1 MLRAFRANFRKDSS
15 VSSPNVPSGPGE
27 RRLRLPRLLGAI
39 AVLVAALVLGYSIFT
54 EKPAPLP
61 AATETPKDI
70 AASFESIQGNVKTRG
85 VGGLDWRTAEMR
97 VPLRKSDLVRTY
109 PSSSAEIKFFD
120 ETRVTV
126 RPDSLITIE
135 ETSKDPNSTSS
146 KVAWK
151 VSSGEI
157 NYETTQKAGGSTE
170 AVTPTFRLA
179 LEGNSAGTMR
189 VGEGGL
195 TAVAQLAGA
204 ANIETKTG
212 QKIRL
217 GANEGLKVDAS
228 GKAGAKQ
235 VLPDP
240 PLGKAPG
247 ASGKL
252 SLAEGA
258 PVPLEWSA
266 SAGASAY
273 RVLIESRNASAKE
286 VVFDRNGLKGTSA
299 AVPGL
304 GGGEFTFRVAGLTD
318 DGVQGKF
325 SEPVAFSIE
334 RTAAPR
340 PVVAAPAPL
349 LVIEAFEARNNVLR
363 LVGKTEP
370 GARLTVNGDPVTV
383 QPDGSFREFVTL
395 ARKQGELRVV
405 IRSTSSSGGV
415 AEETRTLPPGQ

>member
-1 MLRAFRANFRKDSS
+1 MSS
-15 VSSPNVPSGPGE
+15 VNTPSGPGDH
-27 RRLRLPRLLGAI
+27 RLRLPRLLGAI
-39 AVLVAALVLGYSIFT
+39 AVLVAALTLGYSMLL
-54 EKPAPLP
+54 EKPAAPP
-61 AATETPKDI
+61 TTAEAPKDI

-85 VGGLDWRTAEMR
+85 VGGLDWRTAEMK

-157 NYETTQKAGGSTE
+157 NYETRRSGGSTE

-179 LEGNSAGTMR
+179 LDGNSAGTMR

-195 TAVAQLAGA
+195 TAVAQLSGT

-235 VLPDP
+235 VLPE
-240 PLGKAPG
+240 API
-247 ASGKL
+247 AKSPGKL

-258 PVPLEWSA
+258 PVRLEWSA
-266 SAGASAY
+266 SGGASSY
-273 RVLIESRNASAKE
+273 RVQIESSTGGGRE
-286 VVFDRNGLKGTSA
+286 VAFDRNGLKGTSA
-299 AVPGL
+299 SVPNL
-304 GGGEFTFRVAGLTD
+304 AGGDFTFRVAGLTD

-325 SEPVAFSIE
+325 SETAAFAIE
-334 RTAAPR
+334 RIAARVGPAVTAAP
-340 PVVAAPAPL
+340 PV
-349 LVIEAFEARNNVLR
+349 LVIEAFEARSNVLR

-383 QPDGSFREFVTL
+383 QPDGTFREFVTL
-395 ARKQGELRVV
+395 ARKQGEQRVV
-405 IRSTSSSGGV
+405 IRATSSSGGV

>member
-1 MLRAFRANFRKDSS
+1 MSN
-15 VSSPNVPSGPGE
+15 VNVPSGPGD
-27 RRLRLPRLLGAI
+27 RRLRVWRLLGAI
-39 AVLVAALVLGYSIFT
+39 ALLIAALLLGYSFLQD
-54 EKPAPLP
+54 KPSAPTT
-61 AATETPKDI
+61 AAEAPKDI
-70 AASFESIQGNVKTRG
+70 AASFASIQGNVKTRG
-85 VGGLDWRTAEMR
+85 VGGLDWRTAEIR

-157 NYETTQKAGGSTE
+157 NYETTQKSGGSTE

-217 GANEGLKVDAS
+217 TANEGLKVDAT

-235 VLPDP
+235 VLPD
-240 PLGKAPG
+240 APTAAGPGG
-247 ASGKL
+247 ASGLL

-258 PVPLEWSA
+258 PVPLSWSA

-273 RVLIESRNASAKE
+273 RVQIEAKSGAGRE
-286 VVFDRNGLKGTSA
+286 VVFDQNGLKGTA
-299 AVPGL
+299 ASIPGL
-304 GGGEFTFRVAGLTD
+304 SAGEFTFRVAGLTD

-325 SEPVAFSIE
+325 SGAVTFRVERVAP
-334 RTAAPR
+334 PR
-340 PVVAAPAPL
+340 PPANAPAPA

-370 GARLTVNGDPVTV
+370 GAKLTVNGDPVTV

-395 ARKQGELRVV
+395 ARKQGEQRVV
-405 IRSTSSSGGV
+405 IRSTSASGGV

>member
-1 MLRAFRANFRKDSS
+1 MSN
-15 VSSPNVPSGPGE
+15 VNVPSGPGD
-27 RRLRLPRLLGAI
+27 RRLRVWRLLGAV
-39 AVLVAALVLGYSIFT
+39 AVLVAALGLGYSFLQDQP
-54 EKPAPLP
+54 PAPP
-61 AATETPKDI
+61 SGAEAPKDI
-70 AASFESIQGNVKTRG
+70 AATFESIQGNVKTRG
-85 VGGLDWRTAEMR
+85 VGGLDWRTAETR

-157 NYETTQKAGGSTE
+157 NYETTQRNGGSTE

-195 TAVAQLAGA
+195 TSVAQLAGA

-235 VLPDP
+235 ILPDP
-240 PLGKAPG
+240 PSAAAPGG
-247 ASGKL
+247 ASGLL

-258 PVPLEWSA
+258 PVPLSWSA
-266 SAGASAY
+266 SAGASSY
-273 RVLIESRNASAKE
+273 RVQVELKNGSGRE
-286 VVFDRNGLKGTSA
+286 VVFDQNGLKGTSA
-299 AVPGL
+299 SIPGL
-304 GGGEFTFRVAGLTD
+304 SAGEFTFRVAGLTD

-325 SEPVAFSIE
+325 SALVAFKVE
-334 RTAAPR
+334 RTAPPR
-340 PVVAAPAPL
+340 PLATAPAPSL
-349 LVIEAFEARNNVLR
+349 TIEAFEARNNVLR
-363 LVGKTEP
+363 LVGKTVP
-370 GARLTVNGDPVTV
+370 GAKLTVNGEPVTV

-395 ARKQGELRVV
+395 ARKQGEQRVV
-405 IRSTSSSGGV
+405 IRSTSAAGGV

>member
-1 MLRAFRANFRKDSS
+1 MSN
-15 VSSPNVPSGPGE
+15 VNVPSGPGD
-27 RRLRLPRLLGAI
+27 RRLRVWRLLGAI
-39 AVLVAALVLGYSIFT
+39 AILVAALALGYNLLQ
-54 EKPAPLP
+54 EKPPAPP
-61 AATETPKDI
+61 TAAEAPKDI

-85 VGGLDWRTAEMR
+85 VGGLDWRTAEIR

-157 NYETTQKAGGSTE
+157 NYETTQKNGGSTE

-217 GANEGLKVDAS
+217 GANEGLKVDAT

-240 PLGKAPG
+240 PTAAAPGG
-247 ASGKL
+247 ASGLL
-252 SLAEGA
+252 SLPEGA
-258 PVPLEWSA
+258 PVPLSWSA
-266 SAGASAY
+266 SAGASSY
-273 RVLIESRNASAKE
+273 RVQVEQKNGAERE
-286 VVFDRNGLKGTSA
+286 VVFDRNGMKGTSA
-299 AVPGL
+299 SIPGL
-304 GGGEFTFRVAGLTD
+304 SGGEFTFRVAGLTD

-325 SEPVAFSIE
+325 SSTVAFKVE
-334 RTAAPR
+334 RVAPPR
-340 PVVAAPAPL
+340 PTTTAPAPV

-370 GARLTVNGDPVTV
+370 GSRLTVNGDPVTV

-395 ARKQGELRVV
+395 ARKQGEQRVV
-405 IRSTSSSGGV
+405 IRSTSASGGV

>member
-1 MLRAFRANFRKDSS
+1 
-15 VSSPNVPSGPGE
+15 VSNVNVPSGPGD
-27 RRLRLPRLLGAI
+27 RRLRVTRLLGAI
-39 AVLVAALVLGYSIFT
+39 AVLVAALVLGYT
-54 EKPAPLP
+54 LLQEKPPAPST
-61 AATETPKDI
+61 AAETPKDI

-85 VGGLDWRTAEMR
+85 VGGLDWRTAEIR

-109 PSSSAEIKFFD
+109 PSSAAEIKFFD
-120 ETRVTV
+120 DTRVTV

-157 NYETTQKAGGSTE
+157 NYETTQKNGGSTE

-217 GANEGLKVDAS
+217 GANEGLKVDAT

-235 VLPDP
+235 ILPDP
-240 PLGKAPG
+240 PTAVPPGG
-247 ASGKL
+247 ASGVL

-258 PVPLEWSA
+258 PLPLSWSA
-266 SAGASAY
+266 SAGASSY
-273 RVLIESRNASAKE
+273 RIQIELKNGTGRE
-286 VVFDRNGLKGTSA
+286 VVFDRNGMKGTTAS
-299 AVPGL
+299 VPGL
-304 GGGEFTFRVAGLTD
+304 SAGEFTLRVAGLTD

-325 SEPVAFSIE
+325 SALVAFKIE

-340 PVVAAPAPL
+340 PVTTAPAPV

-370 GARLTVNGDPVTV
+370 GAKLTVNGDPVTV

-395 ARKQGELRVV
+395 ARKQGEQRVV

-415 AEETRTLPPGQ
+415 AEETRTLPPG

>member
-1 MLRAFRANFRKDSS
+1 MSSANL
-15 VSSPNVPSGPGE
+15 PSGPGD
-27 RRLRLPRLLGAI
+27 RRLRLTRLLGAI
-39 AVLVAALVLGYSIFT
+39 AVLVVALVVGYSLVIDRP
-54 EKPAPLP
+54 PAPP
-61 AATETPKDI
+61 TTAEAPKDI

-85 VGGLDWRTAEMR
+85 VGGLDWRTAELR

-157 NYETTQKAGGSTE
+157 NYETTQRTGGSTE

-235 VLPDP
+235 ILPEP
-240 PLGKAPG
+240 PVAKPPAGT
-247 ASGKL
+247 SGRL

-258 PVPLEWSA
+258 PVRLEWSA
-266 SAGASAY
+266 SSGASSY
-273 RVLIESRNASAKE
+273 RVQIEGKTGGARE

-299 AVPGL
+299 SIPNLA
-304 GGGEFTFRVAGLTD
+304 GGDFTFRVAGLTD
-318 DGVQGKF
+318 DGVQGRF
-325 SEPVAFSIE
+325 SETVAFGID
-334 RTAAPR
+334 RIAALAAPTTTG
-340 PVVAAPAPL
+340 APPM
-349 LVIEAFEARNNVLR
+349 LVIEAFEARSNVLR

-370 GARLTVNGDPVTV
+370 GARLTVNGDRVTV
-383 QPDGSFREFVTL
+383 QPDGTFREFVTL
-395 ARKQGELRVV
+395 ARKQGEQRVV
-405 IRSTSSSGGV
+405 IRSTSLSGGV

>member
-1 MLRAFRANFRKDSS
+1 MSS
-15 VSSPNVPSGPGE
+15 VNTPSGPAD
-27 RRLRLPRLLGAI
+27 RHLRLPRLLGAI
-39 AVLVAALVLGYSIFT
+39 AVLVAALILGYSILL
-54 EKPAPLP
+54 EKPAAPP
-61 AATETPKDI
+61 TAAEAPKDI
-70 AASFESIQGNVKTRG
+70 AASFQSIQGNVKTRG
-85 VGGLDWRTAEMR
+85 VGGLDWRTAEMK

-157 NYETTQKAGGSTE
+157 NYETTRKSGGSTE

-235 VLPDP
+235 VLPE
-240 PLGKAPG
+240 API
-247 ASGKL
+247 AKSPGKL

-258 PVPLEWSA
+258 PVRLEWSA
-266 SAGASAY
+266 SGGASSY
-273 RVLIESRNASAKE
+273 RVQIESTTGGGR
-286 VVFDRNGLKGTSA
+286 VVAFDRNGLKGTLAS
-299 AVPGL
+299 VPNLASGD
-304 GGGEFTFRVAGLTD
+304 FTFRVAGLTD

-325 SEPVAFSIE
+325 SETVAFALE
-334 RTAAPR
+334 RI
-340 PVVAAPAPL
+340 PAPVGPATTAVRPA
-349 LVIEAFEARNNVLR
+349 LVIEAFEARSNVLR

-383 QPDGSFREFVTL
+383 QPDGTFREFVTL
-395 ARKQGELRVV
+395 ARKQGEQRVV
-405 IRSTSSSGGV
+405 IRATSSSGGV
-415 AEETRTLPPGQ
+415 AEETRTLPPGR

>member
-1 MLRAFRANFRKDSS
+1 MSN
-15 VSSPNVPSGPGE
+15 VNVPSGPGD
-27 RRLRLPRLLGAI
+27 RRLRVWRLLGTF
-39 AVLVAALVLGYSIFT
+39 AVLVAALGLGYSFLRD
-54 EKPAPLP
+54 EPKAPPAT
-61 AATETPKDI
+61 AEAPKDI
-70 AASFESIQGNVKTRG
+70 AATFESIQGNVKTRG
-85 VGGLDWRTAEMR
+85 VGGLDWKTAETR

-157 NYETTQKAGGSTE
+157 NYETTQRNGGSTE

-195 TAVAQLAGA
+195 TSVAQLAGA

-235 VLPDP
+235 ILPDP
-240 PLGKAPG
+240 PTAAAPGG
-247 ASGKL
+247 ASGLL

-258 PVPLEWSA
+258 PVPLSWSA
-266 SAGASAY
+266 SAGASSY
-273 RVLIESRNASAKE
+273 RVQVELKSGSERE
-286 VVFDRNGLKGTSA
+286 VVFDQNGVKGTA
-299 AVPGL
+299 ASIPGL
-304 GGGEFTFRVAGLTD
+304 SAGEFTFRVAGLTD

-325 SEPVAFSIE
+325 SALVNFKVE
-334 RTAAPR
+334 RTAPPR
-340 PVVAAPAPL
+340 PPATAPAPSL
-349 LVIEAFEARNNVLR
+349 TIEAFEARNNVLR

-370 GARLTVNGDPVTV
+370 GAKLTVNGEPVTV

-395 ARKQGELRVV
+395 ARKQGAQRVV
-405 IRSTSSSGGV
+405 IRSTSASGGV

>member
-1 MLRAFRANFRKDSS
+1 MSN
-15 VSSPNVPSGPGE
+15 VNVPSGPGD
-27 RRLRLPRLLGAI
+27 RRLRVSRLLGAI
-39 AVLVAALVLGYSIFT
+39 AVLVLALGLGYSLLQD
-54 EKPAPLP
+54 KPPAPP
-61 AATETPKDI
+61 TEAETPKDT
-70 AASFESIQGNVKTRG
+70 AASFEAIQGNVKTRG
-85 VGGLDWRTAEMR
+85 VGGLDWRTAEVR

-109 PSSSAEIKFFD
+109 PSSSAEVKFFD
-120 ETRVTV
+120 GTRVTV

-135 ETSKDPNSTSS
+135 ETSKDPNSASS

-157 NYETTQKAGGSTE
+157 NYETTQRNGGSTE

-217 GANEGLKVDAS
+217 GANEGLKVDAT

-235 VLPDP
+235 ILPDP
-240 PLGKAPG
+240 PTAQAPGG
-247 ASGKL
+247 ASGVL

-258 PVPLEWSA
+258 PVPVSWSA
-266 SAGASAY
+266 SAGASSY
-273 RVLIESRNASAKE
+273 RIQMELKNGSGLE
-286 VVFDRNGLKGTSA
+286 VVFDRNGIKGTSA
-299 AVPGL
+299 SIPGL
-304 GGGEFTFRVAGLTD
+304 SAGDFTFRVAGLTD

-325 SEPVAFSIE
+325 SAPVSFKIE
-334 RTAAPR
+334 RTAPPPPPAN
-340 PVVAAPAPL
+340 APAPV

-370 GARLTVNGDPVTV
+370 GAKLTVNGDPVTV

-395 ARKQGELRVV
+395 ARKQGEQRVV
-405 IRSTSSSGGV
+405 IRSRSSSGGV